1 MNSIKTSNQFND
13 FLPVKNLMV
22 NTTTITTI
30 NVKNANIIQAVT
42 IIFISLLNLMYK
54 DTTFHNKC
62 QAINSQ
68 THNIS

>member
-22 NTTTITTI
+22 NTTTI
-30 NVKNANIIQAVT
+30 NVKNANRIQAVT